1 MNPSHANHTG
11 QQPATAPPAGGTSV
25 KERAAGLRSRPDD
38 PVVLHYVPHFAMQEG
53 RCCMTLCGQ
62 SLTVRTALTRQA
74 KEDGGALVC
83 PMCEMERD
91 RWDSRIRD
99 PSEPSF
105 PLGAGL
111 GLRSLMEDR
120 AGLTV
125 CEAAERAGLDPGR
138 LNHEL
143 NCGSIPIGDV
153 QALASACGT
162 DMNEALSWI
171 NAGQK
176 AIELI
181 RQEDRQNGACR

>member
-1 MNPSHANHTG
+1 MASQSPTQSTTPCTREWRQKG
-11 QQPATAPPAGGTSV
+11 
-25 KERAAGLRSRPDD
+25 DD
-38 PVVLHYVPHFAMQEG
+38 KPIILHYVPPFAMQDG
-53 RCCMTLCGQ
+53 RRCMTLCGQ
-62 SLTVRTALTRQA
+62 GLTVRTALTRQA

-125 CEAAERAGLDPGR
+125 C
-138 LNHEL
+138 
-143 NCGSIPIGDV
+143 
-153 QALASACGT
+153 
-162 DMNEALSWI
+162 
-171 NAGQK
+171 
-176 AIELI
+176 
-181 RQEDRQNGACR
+181 